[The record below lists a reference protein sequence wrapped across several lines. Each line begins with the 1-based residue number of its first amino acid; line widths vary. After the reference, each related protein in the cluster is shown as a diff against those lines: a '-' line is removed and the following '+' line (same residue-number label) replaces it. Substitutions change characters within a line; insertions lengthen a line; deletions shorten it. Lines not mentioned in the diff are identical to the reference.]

1 MPTVLRVRALTDTE
15 REQIKRLSQA
25 RRAPARAVERARM
38 IQLASEG
45 LSVPLIAQRLARA
58 EKVVRRWV
66 VRFNA
71 EGLPGLEDKPRSG
84 RPVTYS
90 REEVGVVVATAL
102 TDPKELGQAFGS
114 WTFARLERYLNEER
128 GLSIKRSRI
137 HELLQTEGLRWR
149 EEETWFGARVDPDF
163 AQKRGG
169 LKPSTPS
176 HLRRVW

>member
-1 MPTVLRVRALTDTE
+1 MPTVLRVRALSDTE

-45 LSVPLIAQRLARA
+45 LSGPLIAQRLARA
-58 EKVVRRWV
+58 ENVVRRWGI
-66 VRFNA
+66 RFNA
-71 EGLPGLEDKPRSG
+71 DGLPGREDKPRSG

-90 REEVGVVVATAL
+90 REEVGGVVATAL

-114 WTFARLERYLNEER
+114 GTVARLERSLKEER
-128 GLSIKRSRI
+128 GLTIKRSRI

-149 EEETWFGARVDPDF
+149 AEVTWFGARVDPDS
-163 AQKRGG
+163 APKRGG
-169 LKPSTPS
+169 SKPSTPS
-176 HLRRVW
+176 HLRRGW

>member
-1 MPTVLRVRALTDTE
+1 MPTMVQVRALTAAE

-25 RRAPARAVERARM
+25 RTAPARAVERARM

-66 VRFNA
+66 GRFNA
-71 EGLPGLEDKPRSG
+71 EGLKGLEDKPRSG

-102 TDPKELGQAFGS
+102 TDPKVLGLAFGS
-114 WTFARLERYLNEER
+114 WTFARLERYLNEACS
-128 GLSIKRSRI
+128 LAIKRSRI
-137 HELLQTEGLRWR
+137 HELLQAEGLRWR

-163 AQKRGG
+163 AQKRGESR
-169 LKPSTPS
+169 PSTRS

>member
-1 MPTVLRVRALTDTE
+1 MPTMIQVRALTDLE

-25 RRAPARAVERARM
+25 RTAPARTVERARM

-66 VRFNA
+66 GRFNA
-71 EGLPGLEDKPRSG
+71 EGLKGLEDKPRSG

-102 TDPKELGQAFGS
+102 TDPKELRQAFGS
-114 WTFARLERYLNEER
+114 WTFTRLEHYLNEEC
-128 GLSIKRSRI
+128 GLAIKRSRI
-137 HELLQTEGLRWR
+137 HELLLVEGLRWR
-149 EEETWFGARVDPDF
+149 EEETWFGARVDPAF
-163 AQKRGG
+163 AQKRGRS
-169 LKPSTPS
+169 KPSTLS

>member
-1 MPTVLRVRALTDTE
+1 MPTLLQVRVLTDAE

-25 RRAPARAVERARM
+25 RTAPARTVERARM

-45 LSVPLIAQRLARA
+45 LSVPLIAQRLGRA

-71 EGLPGLEDKPRSG
+71 EGVNGLQDKPRSG

-90 REEVGVVVATAL
+90 REEVGVVVVTAL
-102 TDPKELGQAFGS
+102 TDPKELEQAFGS

-128 GLSIKRSRI
+128 GVTIKRSRI
-137 HELLQTEGLRWR
+137 HELLQAEGLRWR
-149 EEETWFGARVDPDF
+149 EQETWFGARVDPDF
-163 AQKRGG
+163 AQKRGRSRRSI
-169 LKPSTPS
+169 PSLPP
-176 HLRRVW
+176 RAR

>member
-66 VRFNA
+66 GRFNA
-71 EGLPGLEDKPRSG
+71 DGLPGREEKPRSG
-84 RPVTYS
+84 RPVTSS
-90 REEVGVVVATAL
+90 REEVGVGVATAL

-114 WTFARLERYLNEER
+114 WTFARLQR
-128 GLSIKRSRI
+128 
-137 HELLQTEGLRWR
+137 
-149 EEETWFGARVDPDF
+149 
-163 AQKRGG
+163 
-169 LKPSTPS
+169 
-176 HLRRVW
+176 

>member
-1 MPTVLRVRALTDTE
+1 MPTTLQVRALTDTE

-25 RRAPARAVERARM
+25 RTAPARAVERARM

-45 LSVPLIAQRLARA
+45 LSVALIAQRLGRA

-66 VRFNA
+66 ARFNA
-71 EGLPGLEDKPRSG
+71 EGLKGLQDKPRSG

-102 TDPKELGQAFGS
+102 TDPKELEQAFGS

-128 GLSIKRSRI
+128 GLAIKRSRI
-137 HELLQTEGLRWR
+137 HELLQAEGLRWR
-149 EEETWFGARVDPDF
+149 EQETWFGARVDPDF
-163 AQKRGG
+163 AQKRGR
-169 LKPSTPS
+169 LKHST
-176 HLRRVW
+176 RVRQRTV